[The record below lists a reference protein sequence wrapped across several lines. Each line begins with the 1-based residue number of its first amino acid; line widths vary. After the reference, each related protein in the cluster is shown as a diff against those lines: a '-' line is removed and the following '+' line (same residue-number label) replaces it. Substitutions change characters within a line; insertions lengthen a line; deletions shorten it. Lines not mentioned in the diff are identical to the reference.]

1 MALPRSRP
9 VRITVPA
16 INVDSS
22 LLALGVEPDG
32 AMQVPSYSK
41 SDTAGWYRYSPT
53 PGQKGPAVVVGHV
66 DSPRYGPGVFYR
78 LGAVEAGDVVRVR
91 RADGIVAVFTVNKVV
106 GFPKDD
112 FPTDVVYGD
121 LDHPGL
127 RLITCGGDY
136 EPSAGGYQENTVVFA
151 SLTGIRRPG
160 RSHHDSAAGTV
171 ASRLEGGDVNVH
183 TG

>member
-1 MALPRSRP
+1 MTLPRSRP

-16 INVDSS
+16 INVNSS
-22 LLALGVEPDG
+22 LLALGIEQDG
-32 AMQVPSYSK
+32 QMQVPPYSE

-53 PGQKGPAVVVGHV
+53 PGQKGPAVIVGHV

-91 RADGIVAVFTVNKVV
+91 RADGTVAVFTVNKVV

-112 FPTDVVYGD
+112 FPTDEVYGN
-121 LDHPGL
+121 LDRAGL

-136 EPSAGGYQENTVVFA
+136 EPSGDGYQENTVVFA
-151 SLTGIRRPG
+151 SLTDTERQGRPRHG
-160 RSHHDSAAGTV
+160 SK
-171 ASRLEGGDVNVH
+171 EGA
-183 TG
+183 